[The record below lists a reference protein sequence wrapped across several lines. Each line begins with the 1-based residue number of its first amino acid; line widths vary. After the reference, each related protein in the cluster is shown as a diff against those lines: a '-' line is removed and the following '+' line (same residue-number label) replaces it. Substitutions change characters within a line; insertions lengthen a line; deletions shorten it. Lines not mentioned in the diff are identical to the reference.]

1 MIENEWQYHVTKKR
15 IAQFEASL
23 TDLQTTP
30 RPAHLPPRLHRA
42 MHQSIESQL
51 ADLRREIEEYEALKA
66 RQVSVLELHSLSELP
81 DLLIKARIARGYTQA
96 DLAKR
101 LRLKPQQIQRYEAT
115 RYHSVSF
122 RRLLEIARTLEVD
135 LSETVTLNYEPL

>member
-1 MIENEWQYHVTKKR
+1 MIENERQYHVTKKR

-23 TDLQTTP
+23 ASLQATSG
-30 RPAHLPPRLHRA
+30 PANLPPRLHRA
-42 MHQSIESQL
+42 MCQSIESQL
-51 ADLRREIEEYEALKA
+51 ADLHREVAEYEALKA
-66 RQVSVLELHSLSELP
+66 RQVSVLKLHSLSELP

-122 RRLLEIARTLEVD
+122 RRLLEIARALDVD
-135 LSETVTLNYEPL
+135 LAETVTLKQ

>member
-1 MIENEWQYHVTKKR
+1 MIENERQYHVTKKR

-23 TDLQTTP
+23 ASLRATP
-30 RPAHLPPRLHRA
+30 RPDPVPPRLHQA
-42 MHQSIESQL
+42 MQESVASQL
-51 ADLRREIEEYEALKA
+51 ADLRHEVAEYEALKA
-66 RQVSVLELHSLSELP
+66 RQVSALELHSLSELP

-101 LRLKPQQIQRYEAT
+101 LHLKPQQLQRYEAT

-122 RRLLEIARTLEVD
+122 RRLLEIARALDVD
-135 LSETVTLNYEPL
+135 LSETVRLTQ

>member
-1 MIENEWQYHVTKKR
+1 MIENERQYHVTKKR

-23 TDLQTTP
+23 ASLQATP
-30 RPAHLPPRLHRA
+30 GPTNLPPRLHRA
-42 MHQSIESQL
+42 MCQSIESQL
-51 ADLRREIEEYEALKA
+51 ADLHREVAEYEALKA

-101 LRLKPQQIQRYEAT
+101 LHLKPQQIQRYEAT
-115 RYHSVSF
+115 RYHTVSF
-122 RRLLEIARTLEVD
+122 RRLLEVARALDVD
-135 LSETVTLNYEPL
+135 LAETVTLKQ

>member
-1 MIENEWQYHVTKKR
+1 MIENERQYHVSKKR

-23 TDLQTTP
+23 TSLRATP
-30 RPAHLPPRLHRA
+30 RPANVPPRLHRA
-42 MHQSIESQL
+42 MRQSVESQL
-51 ADLRREIEEYEALKA
+51 ADLRHEVAEYEALKA

-115 RYHSVSF
+115 RYDSVSF
-122 RRLLEIARTLEVD
+122 RRLLDIARALEVD
-135 LSETVTLNYEPL
+135 LAETVTLSR

>member
-1 MIENEWQYHVTKKR
+1 MIENERQYHVTKKR

-23 TDLQTTP
+23 ASLGATP
-30 RPAHLPPRLHRA
+30 RPDPLPPRLHQA
-42 MHQSIESQL
+42 MQESVASQL
-51 ADLRREIEEYEALKA
+51 ADLHHELAEYEALKA
-66 RQVSVLELHSLSELP
+66 RQVSALELHSLSELP

-101 LRLKPQQIQRYEAT
+101 LHLKPQQLQRYEAT

-122 RRLLEIARTLEVD
+122 RRLLEIARALEVD
-135 LSETVTLNYEPL
+135 LSETVRLTQ